1 MQLDERSRKVLKAI
15 VLSYI
20 KTALPIGSRAITKR
34 FDFGVSPAT
43 IRNIM
48 ADLEEGGFLTHPHT
62 SAGRVPTR
70 KGYRF
75 YVDTLFQEETF
86 LKYRDQIVREAERLV
101 QREDAST
108 LLQDTSKLLSDL
120 THYMAIVTAPR
131 FSSAR
136 IRHIEFVRLRKHCIM
151 AITVSEAGFVQ
162 NKFFEMTKD
171 ITQKELNRISDYLIR
186 LYVGM
191 TLYDIRQ
198 KLMKQMEKMQDL
210 YDHLQ
215 NEAFELTKQATGN
228 PPGDEEETL
237 YMEGTAHMLD
247 LPDFSDL
254 KIMKGL
260 MKACKEKKAVVQLLD
275 KYMGSDGVQV
285 FIGDENSF
293 LGDHRCSLVVS
304 QYKKGDRVLG
314 ALGVIGPT
322 RMDYSKVIPL
332 VDSTAKQ
339 VSRLLEDMSSTDL
352 IGG

>member
-1 MQLDERSRKVLKAI
+1 MELDPRSRKVLKAI

-48 ADLEEGGFLTHPHT
+48 SDLEESGFLTHPHT
-62 SAGRVPTR
+62 SAGRIPTG

-75 YVDTLFQEETF
+75 YVDTLFEEKTF
-86 LKYRDQIVREAERLV
+86 LKHQNEILREAEGLI
-101 QREDAST
+101 QRQDASM

-120 THYMAIVTAPR
+120 THYMAIITAPR
-131 FSSAR
+131 FSAGQ
-136 IRHIEFVRLRKHCIM
+136 IKHIEFVRLRKNCIM
-151 AITVSEAGFVQ
+151 AITVSEAGFIQ
-162 NKFFEMTKD
+162 NKFFEVTKD
-171 ITQKELNRISDYLIR
+171 ISQKSLDRISDYLIR
-186 LYVGM
+186 LYGGM

-198 KLMKQMEKMQDL
+198 KLNTQMDKMQDL
-210 YDHLQ
+210 FDHLQ
-215 NEAFELTKQATGN
+215 NEAFDLTRQATKAT
-228 PPGDEEETL
+228 PDEEDRL
-237 YMEGTAHMLD
+237 YVDGTAQILD
-247 LPDFSDL
+247 LPDFADL
-254 KIMKGL
+254 KVMKGL

-275 KYMGSDGVQV
+275 KYIGSEGVQV
-285 FIGDENSF
+285 FIGDENPF
-293 LGDHRCSLVVS
+293 LGDHRCSLVVA

-339 VSRLLEDMSSTDL
+339 VSRLLEDMS
-352 IGG
+352 

>member
-1 MQLDERSRKVLKAI
+1 MSLDERSKKVLKAV

-20 KTALPIGSRAITKR
+20 KTALPIGSRAITRR

-48 ADLEEGGFLTHPHT
+48 SDLEEGGFLTHPHT
-62 SAGRVPTR
+62 SAGRIPTG

-86 LKYRDQIVREAERLV
+86 LKYRDEIVREAERLV
-101 QREDAST
+101 HREDASR
-108 LLQDTSKLLSDL
+108 LLQNTSKLLSDL

-131 FSSAR
+131 IASAR
-136 IRHIEFVRLRKHCIM
+136 IRHIEFVRLRKRCIM

-162 NKFFEMTKD
+162 NKFFEVAKD
-171 ITQKELNRISDYLIR
+171 VSQKSLDRISNYLVR
-186 LYVGM
+186 LYGGM

-198 KLMKQMEKMQDL
+198 KLMKQMEKMRDL

-215 NEAFELTKQATGN
+215 NEALELTQQATRTLS
-228 PPGDEEETL
+228 DEEETL
-237 YMEGTAHMLD
+237 YVDGTTQILD
-247 LPDFSDL
+247 LPDFSDV
-254 KIMKGL
+254 KVMKGL
-260 MKACKEKKAVVQLLD
+260 MKACKEKRAVVRLLD
-275 KYMGSDGVQV
+275 KYIGSDGVQV
-285 FIGDENSF
+285 FIGDENPF
-293 LGDHRCSLVVS
+293 LGNHRCSLVVS

-339 VSRLLEDMSSTDL
+339 VSHLLEDLS
-352 IGG
+352 